1 MGIAGWLRKYLSGI
15 SLPVWLGQ
23 AIAAV
28 PYELRPGLGSMYRKS
43 TNLIREFEEMDLQSK
58 KAWIFGR
65 MKDLVLYAEENVP
78 FYADHYR
85 KNGFDSASL
94 QGFDDIQRIPP
105 INKSL
110 LLKYELKDRSNLDK
124 PGYLVNTGGTTGTT
138 LDLYIHPDHMG
149 NEWAHM
155 HHIWG
160 QRGFHPRDLKLMLT
174 GRSEFKDG
182 LHYDFL
188 RHSLSIS
195 VYAEIDQLA
204 HQLTD
209 VVKRFQPR
217 FIHGYPSALYEFA
230 LSCKDKYPELLT
242 LLNRSLTAGFLG
254 SEYPIKLYR
263 ETAED
268 LLGISTISWY
278 GHTER
283 CILAYEGSEPLLY
296 NPFQSY
302 GYTEVMEGETGDPTL
317 IGTSYYNLTSPLI
330 RYDTE
335 DRVMEYKSESELLA
349 GFRVEE
355 GRKGEFILDA
365 NGKKITLTGLI
376 FGRHHELFN
385 YCSHI
390 QIYQKEPGF
399 ASVLYVPLENRDFPD
414 PRSLFD
420 SKNVNIK
427 FDYIMLSEPVRT
439 SRGKLKLV
447 VEDESF
453 LRKKSDQL

>member
-1 MGIAGWLRKYLSGI
+1 MGIAGWLRKTLSGI
-15 SLPVWLGQ
+15 SLPIWLGQ
-23 AIAAV
+23 MLAAV
-28 PYELRPGLGSMYRKS
+28 PYQMRPGLGSIYKKS
-43 TNLIREFEEMDLQSK
+43 TNRIREFEGMDIQRK
-58 KAWIFGR
+58 KAWIFRR
-65 MKDLVLYAEENVP
+65 MKFLVMYAQENIP
-78 FYADHYR
+78 FYMDHYQ

-94 QGFDDIQRIPP
+94 EEFDDIQRIPP

-110 LLKYELKDRSNLDK
+110 LLKYELKERSNLEK
-124 PGYLVNTGGTTGTT
+124 PGYLVNTGGTSGTT
-138 LDLYIHPDHMG
+138 LDLYIHPDHIG

-155 HHIWG
+155 HQIWNW
-160 QRGFHPRDLKLMLT
+160 RGFHPRDLKLMLT
-174 GRSEFKDG
+174 GRSEFKNG

-204 HQLTD
+204 PQLLD
-209 VVKRFQPR
+209 VVKRYRPR
-217 FIHGYPSALYEFA
+217 FIHGYPSALYEFS
-230 LSCKDKYPELLT
+230 LSCQKKYPDLLA

-263 ETAED
+263 ETAEE

-283 CILAYEGSEPLLY
+283 CILAYEGSEPSLY

-302 GYTEVMEGETGDPTL
+302 GYTEVLGNEGGDPSL

-335 DRVMEYKSESELLA
+335 DQVLDHKIVDGLLT
-349 GFRVEE
+349 GFRVKE
-355 GRKGEFILDA
+355 GRKGEFILDE
-365 NGKKITLTGLI
+365 NGKKIPLTGLI

-390 QIYQKEPGF
+390 QIYQKKPGF
-399 ASVLYVPLENRDFPD
+399 ASVLFVPLDDRDFPD
-414 PRSLFD
+414 PGSLFD

-427 FDYIMLSEPVRT
+427 FDYIMLPEPVRT
-439 SRGKLKLV
+439 SRGKVKLV

-453 LRKKSDQL
+453 LKTNG